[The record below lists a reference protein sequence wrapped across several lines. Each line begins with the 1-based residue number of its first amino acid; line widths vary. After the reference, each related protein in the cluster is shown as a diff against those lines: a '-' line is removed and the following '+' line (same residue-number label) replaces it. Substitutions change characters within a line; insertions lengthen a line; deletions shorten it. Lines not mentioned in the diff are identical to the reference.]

1 MSIVA
6 GRIYSVGSEN
16 KAIPGC
22 TVSEEIF
29 GNGETSVVCFCLDGK
44 TNISAES
51 YDYPKLMLLLTGK
64 AEVFNL
70 KGNRRELKA
79 DDCIIVPAG
88 VPTGVDAL
96 RETIYTEINFGR
108 HTEMNKQLKT
118 GEVFA
123 LKDLVPYEDG
133 KIVNMDVV
141 ANDKTKFV
149 VMSFDKGTGLGE
161 HAAPGDALIFALDG
175 DGIIGYEGKEYRISA
190 GENFR
195 FSKGG
200 KHYVKANDKFKM
212 ALLLTLE

>member
-88 VPTGVDAL
+88 IPTGVDAL
-96 RETIYTEINFGR
+96 RETISVSYYTSPSPR
-108 HTEMNKQLKT
+108 
-118 GEVFA
+118 
-123 LKDLVPYEDG
+123 DG
-133 KIVNMDVV
+133 LLSRMP
-141 ANDKTKFV
+141 
-149 VMSFDKGTGLGE
+149 S
-161 HAAPGDALIFALDG
+161 
-175 DGIIGYEGKEYRISA
+175 SA
-190 GENFR
+190 
-195 FSKGG
+195 
-200 KHYVKANDKFKM
+200 
-212 ALLLTLE
+212 

>member
-1 MSIVA
+1 
-6 GRIYSVGSEN
+6 
-16 KAIPGC
+16 
-22 TVSEEIF
+22 
-29 GNGETSVVCFCLDGK
+29 
-44 TNISAES
+44 
-51 YDYPKLMLLLTGK
+51 MLLLTGK

-88 VPTGVDAL
+88 IPTGVDAL

-123 LKDLVPYEDG
+123 MKDLVPYEDG